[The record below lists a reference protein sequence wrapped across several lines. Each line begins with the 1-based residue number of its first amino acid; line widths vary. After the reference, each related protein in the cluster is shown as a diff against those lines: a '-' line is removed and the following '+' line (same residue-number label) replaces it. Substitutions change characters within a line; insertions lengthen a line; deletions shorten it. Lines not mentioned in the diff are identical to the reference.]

1 VDDTEIK
8 NGEYIPTYTLMKRL
22 EENPENRHK
31 SFYFIAGSDI
41 LKKLGEWKDSEKLK
55 EEIKFLIFVR
65 IGYKLEVRLLPKKY
79 IIEYTSF
86 VASSSTEIRKRV
98 HDMRKYG
105 RIIVEVSE
113 KDIHIEKIRQEQR
126 REYARL
132 KRIAQQTENGKQA
145 DVSYEVN
152 DKKNEV
158 DVYKVK
164 KVCADKEMDGEL
176 ERECKVIE
184 IEKLAT
190 IHCDENCQN
199 RYKLEK
205 EYLGIYGIVPDVI
218 IEYIKEHNLYDE

>member
-1 VDDTEIK
+1 MI
-8 NGEYIPTYTLMKRL
+8 KRL
-22 EENPENRHK
+22 EQDPENRHK
-31 SFYFIAGSDI
+31 SFYFIVGSDI
-41 LKKLGEWKDSEKLK
+41 LKSLDKWEDSEKLR

-65 IGYKLEVRLLPKKY
+65 MGYKLEERLLPKKY

-105 RIIVEVSE
+105 RICLEVSE

-132 KRIAQQTENGKQA
+132 KKIAQQTKNGKQA
-145 DVSYEVN
+145 SVSYEVDEKN
-152 DKKNEV
+152 NEV

-164 KVCADKEMDGEL
+164 KVCSDDGEF
-176 ERECKVIE
+176 EKECHVIE

-190 IHCDENCQN
+190 IHCDENCQK
-199 RYKLEK
+199 RHKLEK

-218 IEYIKEHNLYDE
+218 IEYIKKHNLYDE